1 MIPDNNCRQ
10 CANTVWSQCQKFI
23 YASTEIRVELL
34 KIGLLR
40 TINIYFLVIWDIPK
54 KCYLNVPISSYL
66 SWKFPIH
73 RNSQK
78 TSWSCVSFKVGK
90 RGKNAVTDF
99 HLIKK
104 HLWAWPKRMKQ
115 FELNVIFPLFYNHY
129 LVCIGHKRKMG
140 PGYLH
145 LVFYY
150 DKF

>member
-99 HLIKK
+99 HLIKNIYGHGQK
-104 HLWAWPKRMKQ
+104 GWSNLNWMSYFPCFTIITFYALGIKDKWAQ
-115 FELNVIFPLFYNHY
+115 DI
-129 LVCIGHKRKMG
+129 CI
-140 PGYLH
+140 
-145 LVFYY
+145 
-150 DKF
+150 